1 MKFVPHE
8 LPAVNAVVRRG
19 PEKDFRLSILG
30 LLLFAAAVGSGIA
43 IPVGGGVP
51 FDREALGIVLLGSF
65 FAGLILFLFPIWIL
79 DLVFILALGI
89 ALRWAFGEDFFPS
102 FLVFLAGFIL
112 IPTVQIAQQWEKVV
126 VFRLG
131 RFRGLRGPGVF
142 LIMPI
147 IDRAARFID
156 TRIRVVE
163 FRHET
168 TLTKDTVPV
177 SVDAI
182 AFWMVWD
189 AEKATL
195 EVEDYLDSVT
205 LAAHAALRNAIGKH
219 ELASLLSEQEKLGKE
234 IQEFLDAKTNPWGIT
249 ILSIGITDI
258 IISKELEDSL
268 SKQAQAQRER
278 QSRLILAEA
287 EQEIADNYVEASKRY
302 RDNPTALQLRGM
314 SITYEG
320 IRKNGTIVLLPS
332 GAVQDL
338 ALGKI
343 MDDAAKRKKP
353 LEDLKMP
360 GRGPQATEE
369 GT

>member
-1 MKFVPHE
+1 MAIVPRE
-8 LPAVNAVVRRG
+8 FPLANNAFRRLSRR
-19 PEKDFRLSILG
+19 DFRVSILG
-30 LLLFAAAVGSGIA
+30 LLLFGLAVGIGIA
-43 IPVGGGVP
+43 IPELSSAP
-51 FDREALGIVLLGSF
+51 FDPASLGIVALGTLL
-65 FAGLILFLFPIWIL
+65 AGLILFLIPFWVL
-79 DLVFILALGI
+79 DLLFIVAAGAALRLALGD
-89 ALRWAFGEDFFPS
+89 AFLLSFPA
-102 FLVFLAGFIL
+102 FLAGFIL
-112 IPTVQIAQQWEKVV
+112 LPTVQLAQQWEKVV

-142 LIMPI
+142 LIVPV
-147 IDRAARFID
+147 IDRAARFLD

-177 SVDAI
+177 QVDAI

-195 EVEDYLDSVT
+195 EVEDYLQSVT

-219 ELASLLSEQEKLGKE
+219 ELSSLLSEQERLGKE
-234 IQEFLDAKTNPWGIT
+234 IQEFLDARTSPWGVT

-258 IISKELEDSL
+258 IIPKELEDSL

-287 EQEIADNYVEASKRY
+287 EQEIADSYVEASKRY
-302 RDNPTALQLRGM
+302 QDNPTALQLRGM

-332 GAVQDL
+332 AAVQDL

-343 MDDAAKRKKP
+343 TGDVAKGKAP
-353 LEDLKMP
+353 LGDLKTP
-360 GRGPQATEE
+360 GGEE
-369 GT
+369 ESR